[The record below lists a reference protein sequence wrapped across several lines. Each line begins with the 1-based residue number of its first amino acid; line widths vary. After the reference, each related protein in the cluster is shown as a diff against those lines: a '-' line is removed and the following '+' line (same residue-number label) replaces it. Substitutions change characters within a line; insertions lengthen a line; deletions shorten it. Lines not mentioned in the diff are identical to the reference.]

1 MVRGNDPQFPIRNSF
16 VTNSEIFSRMSD
28 ALAGEAL
35 SHLRSAER
43 GAYDVAVSTLA
54 AQRRFRPVFIE
65 RKPTAERH
73 AWMRRELGRPL
84 NEALAANILGAWLT
98 GSQHEMLATFM
109 DATGVPHDGKG
120 GIQDLP
126 PQPDAEKLRAAVD
139 GLLEKFP
146 REHVA
151 VYLQAFHA
159 SEPSSWPALGE
170 MLAGDP
176 RLQLGA
182 TTVTA

>member
-1 MVRGNDPQFPIRNSF
+1 M
-16 VTNSEIFSRMSD
+16 TNAEILSRMSD

-35 SHLRSAER
+35 SHLRTVER

-65 RKPTAERH
+65 RKPTSERH

-84 NEALAANILGAWLT
+84 NEALAANVLGVWLT
-98 GSQHEMLATFM
+98 GSQGPMLAAFM

-126 PQPDAEKLRAAVD
+126 PPPETEKLQAAVD

-146 REHVA
+146 REHAA

-159 SEPSSWPALGE
+159 SEPAAWPALGE
-170 MLAGDP
+170 MLASDP
-176 RLQLGA
+176 RLQPGA
-182 TTVTA
+182 PPAA